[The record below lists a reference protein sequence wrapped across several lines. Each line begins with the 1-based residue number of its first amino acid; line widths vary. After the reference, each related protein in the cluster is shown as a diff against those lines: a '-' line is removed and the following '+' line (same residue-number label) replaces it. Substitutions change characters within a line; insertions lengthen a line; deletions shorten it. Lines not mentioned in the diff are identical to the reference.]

1 MEHKYQPLLGDQHSL
16 DSILRFSRKEGGR
29 AWESQ
34 EVVRWEDLGVHIWEN
49 SKRNFTPLEEA

>member
-16 DSILRFSRKEGGR
+16 DTILGSSRKEGGR

-34 EVVRWEDLGVHIWEN
+34 EVVRSEDLGLRIWEN